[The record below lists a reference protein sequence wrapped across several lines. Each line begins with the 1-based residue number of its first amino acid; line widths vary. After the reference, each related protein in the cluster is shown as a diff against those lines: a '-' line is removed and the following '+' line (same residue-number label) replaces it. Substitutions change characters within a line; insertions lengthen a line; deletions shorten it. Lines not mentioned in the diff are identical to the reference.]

1 MALKSNISD
10 YEIQFEWL
18 LKVDKKS
25 PECYNNRKNKGE
37 NGDISILYG
46 WECHSK

>member
-46 WECHSK
+46 